1 MSFLCA
7 FYNTVTLTI
16 LLCRRWKRMALVL
29 DHTVCTDIESVYVI
43 LQVCRVL
50 TYFTYH
56 SILPL
61 PPTQIQLEKTD
72 IPMPGTV
79 GYIAKKWRINCTWHS
94 VIKRL
99 TISLD
104 PFCIFGLCSFYCPLL
119 LCSLLFHCL
128 FAAIF
133 GFLTFIW
140 IPQASAECQSM
151 SPLPFPN
158 QKRFA

>member
-1 MSFLCA
+1 
-7 FYNTVTLTI
+7 
-16 LLCRRWKRMALVL
+16 MALVL

-79 GYIAKKWRINCTWHS
+79 GYIAKK
-94 VIKRL
+94 
-99 TISLD
+99 
-104 PFCIFGLCSFYCPLL
+104 
-119 LCSLLFHCL
+119 
-128 FAAIF
+128 
-133 GFLTFIW
+133 
-140 IPQASAECQSM
+140 
-151 SPLPFPN
+151 
-158 QKRFA
+158 